1 LENIF
6 SKVAIINKPSKNAGI
21 PKIRRMNDRI
31 QKKRPNLSII
41 TKIKRI
47 DKRKKA

>member
-1 LENIF
+1 MT
-6 SKVAIINKPSKNAGI
+6 NKPSKNAGI
-21 PKIRRMNDRI
+21 PKIRRINDST
-31 QKKRPNLSII
+31 QKKRPSLSII